1 MIHFFFWLKS
11 RRLRLGLVCA
21 AYLLIRDMD
30 SLALQAQAAGGDRQ
44 AAGEQPQ
51 AAGEQ
56 PQAAGGEHQA
66 TSTAK
71 LSDLAHRVMLAGM
84 KTNALGG
91 DDSTPW
97 HMKMDFQVIPFGAK
111 KPVSGTME
119 EWHLSRDKWARTF
132 KSPEQRL
139 TGSEWSVSETEQLLS
154 KPSRAGFDHRLL
166 VLRVAR
172 PVLDPLYQAPNVHP
186 DYEMDVKRVNTA
198 GVLLTCVSVVDP
210 QRYAEQANP
219 DWLFPTM
226 CFDSEYHLRL
236 TAASDT
242 TVQFEDLQPFE
253 GRTVARDVK
262 VIFNGALIAEMKV
275 TLLEPLK
282 DASSEMVKPAQDAI
296 PELYTIEPGH
306 AKPVSVYEVGASIP
320 LKPDGFPFRGT
331 FPIPITIHKD
341 GTVKARAEDAFFWSQ
356 SLKDA
361 LVSAVNKWK
370 YKPYLVAGQ
379 PVDVAW
385 TAVYIIDG
393 KPFVPSYER
402 TEPQV
407 APAQQD
413 GAPGN
418 SSPNVS
424 RRRYGH

>member
-1 MIHFFFWLKS
+1 MK
-11 RRLRLGLVCA
+11 
-21 AYLLIRDMD
+21 
-30 SLALQAQAAGGDRQ
+30 AQS
-44 AAGEQPQ
+44 AAGELPAVGDHQTAPAKQ
-51 AAGEQ
+51 IPDDQKSTGEKQVTSAA
-56 PQAAGGEHQA
+56 
-66 TSTAK
+66 K
-71 LSDLAHRVMLAGM
+71 ISDLAHRVMLAGV

-97 HMKMDFQVIPFGAK
+97 HMKADFQVIPFGAS

-132 KSPEQRL
+132 KSSEQRL
-139 TGSEWSVSETEQLLS
+139 TGSEWSVSATEQLLS
-154 KPSRAGFDHRLL
+154 KPTKVGFDHRLL

-172 PVLDPLYQAPNVHP
+172 PVLDPLYQAANVLPN
-186 DYEMDVKRVNTA
+186 YEMDVKRVNTA
-198 GVLLTCVSVVDP
+198 GILLTCVSVIDP
-210 QRYAEQANP
+210 KRYAEQANP

-226 CFDSEYHLRL
+226 CFDGEYHLRL
-236 TAASDT
+236 TATSDT
-242 TVQFEDLQPFE
+242 SVQCEDLQPFE

-262 VIFNGALIAEMKV
+262 VIFNGALTAEIKV

-282 DASSEMVKPAQDAI
+282 DANLDLVKPAQDAI
-296 PELYTIEPGH
+296 PEPYTIEPGH

-320 LKPDGFPFRGT
+320 LKPDGFPFRGA
-331 FPIPITIHKD
+331 FPVPITIHKD
-341 GTVKARAEDAFFWSQ
+341 GTVKARTEDAFFWSQ
-356 SLKDA
+356 NLKDA
-361 LVSAVNKWK
+361 LVTAVNKWK
-370 YKPYLVAGQ
+370 FKPYLVDGQ

-385 TAVYIIDG
+385 TVVYIIDG

-402 TEPQV
+402 TETQV

-413 GAPGN
+413 GPGS